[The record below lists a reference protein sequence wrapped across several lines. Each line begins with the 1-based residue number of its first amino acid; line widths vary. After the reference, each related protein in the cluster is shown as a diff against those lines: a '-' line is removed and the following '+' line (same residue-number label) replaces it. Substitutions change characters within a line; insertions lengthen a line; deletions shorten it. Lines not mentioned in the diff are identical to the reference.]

1 MTRYRRQRMNL
12 EVTLATKAMRSRLAP
27 PSSKSSSTC
36 FTVRMRWFV
45 AGAPDTLCW
54 SAVLLLSQERHET
67 TGETPATTCRYGEAV
82 HDLDLYEFRCRLLQ
96 RLVALT
102 ILSFVYGCIW
112 FRVSAVGQLE

>member
-1 MTRYRRQRMNL
+1 M
-12 EVTLATKAMRSRLAP
+12 
-27 PSSKSSSTC
+27 
-36 FTVRMRWFV
+36 
-45 AGAPDTLCW
+45 
-54 SAVLLLSQERHET
+54 
-67 TGETPATTCRYGEAV
+67 